1 MAKLQEAI
9 KVDVSFTPE
18 TLSDAVKVIRHSINT
33 DRDMRNAWI
42 ASVLN
47 WLEDWLVNT
56 NDATRPGLAR
66 SFVDWLAEG
75 DVPTEHAQDRDSAAG
90 SQDSKLA
97 DMVSSLSDGCECLD
111 DQWAYALR
119 HDRS

>member
-1 MAKLQEAI
+1 MAKLPEEMNVTI
-9 KVDVSFTPE
+9 SFSPE
-18 TLSDAVKVIRHSINT
+18 TLSEAVEIIRSSING

-42 ASVLN
+42 ASVQN
-47 WLEDWLVNT
+47 WL
-56 NDATRPGLAR
+56 NDFDRCSISTLAR
-66 SFVDWLAEG
+66 DFVDWLAEG
-75 DVPTEHAQDRDSAAG
+75 DVPTEHAQNRDSAAG